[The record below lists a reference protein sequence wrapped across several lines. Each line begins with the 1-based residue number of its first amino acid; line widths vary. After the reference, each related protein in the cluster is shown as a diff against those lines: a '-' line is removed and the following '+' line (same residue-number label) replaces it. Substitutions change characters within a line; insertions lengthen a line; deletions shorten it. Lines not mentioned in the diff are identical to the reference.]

1 MYDPVKTP
9 SISSIYSYNHLPPLL
24 FSFIFHPSS
33 FHSSSTPPWVTT
45 VCLSPLPKYWQTA
58 SHPSLSTNGGGPFD
72 KMVEKKVQKMVQK
85 VVQKKVHKIVQ
96 GSNGPVHILPHAIS
110 MT

>member
-9 SISSIYSYNHLPPLL
+9 SICSIYSYNHLPPLL
-24 FSFIFHPSS
+24 FSFIFHPS
-33 FHSSSTPPWVTT
+33 
-45 VCLSPLPKYWQTA
+45 
-58 SHPSLSTNGGGPFD
+58 LSTNGGGPLD

-96 GSNGPVHILPHAIS
+96 GSNGPVHILPPCYQYDIKERRILPKVY
-110 MT
+110 